1 MSCYDNLV
9 SEDDKIEFS
18 WNISSL
24 GQKSCMKCSKS
35 EAGPS
40 FLSGAP
46 GNAVALGTL
55 SGL

>member
-1 MSCYDNLV
+1 MFHYDNNLV
-9 SEDDKIEFS
+9 SEDDKIAFS
-18 WNISSL
+18 WNIIQVL
-24 GQKSCMKCSKS
+24 TCMKCSKS

-46 GNAVALGTL
+46 GDAVTLGTY